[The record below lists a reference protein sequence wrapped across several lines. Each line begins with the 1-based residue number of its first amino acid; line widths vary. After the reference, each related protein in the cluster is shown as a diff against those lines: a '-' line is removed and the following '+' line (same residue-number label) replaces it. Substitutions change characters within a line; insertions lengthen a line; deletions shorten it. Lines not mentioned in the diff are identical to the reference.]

1 VTVQIDAAIRRVR
14 DEHDSLTVAM
24 TGQRMRLID
33 RIEALA
39 ADMDLEGGARAAGP
53 SGPKMPV

>member
-1 VTVQIDAAIRRVR
+1 
-14 DEHDSLTVAM
+14 M

-39 ADMDLEGGARAAGP
+39 ADMDLDGAARAAEPAGP
-53 SGPKMPV
+53 EPPG